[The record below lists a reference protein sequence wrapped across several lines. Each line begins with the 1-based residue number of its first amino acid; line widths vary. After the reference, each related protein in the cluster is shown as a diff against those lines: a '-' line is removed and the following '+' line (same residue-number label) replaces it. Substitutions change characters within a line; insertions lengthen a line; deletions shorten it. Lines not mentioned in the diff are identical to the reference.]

1 MCSICTEN
9 TSSLSSCFEG
19 TLSHPREFAWSKTCS
34 CCSIP
39 LSLFIVSKQ
48 MKAEAEYTF
57 FRYNGFE
64 FFPTRSL
71 DICRYLGGLIENKL
85 RLIRDLRFIFGS
97 QQCQYWD
104 RIGRKDWR
112 LLLNWI
118 KHNQNLRDLRLV
130 IDVERHFVYPGYVS
144 PSHSWRFEDSLAYT
158 DLYEVIYEIAMLV
171 VVIREKLKGLHL
183 RLPYFHSWRSL
194 WRKKL
199 WVVTMTVTN
208 EAKYGKP
215 WREDL

>member
-1 MCSICTEN
+1 MSSTSTKQPLGFFDLPPEIRLRISELSQLNLALAPLGPALGYVAIWKGRLIIPEDWRKENRPLCSICTEN
-9 TSSLSSCFEG
+9 TSSDSSCFEG
-19 TLSHPREFAWSKTCS
+19 TLSHPREFAWSKTCL

-57 FRYNGFE
+57 FRYNGYE

-71 DICRYLGGLIENKL
+71 DICRYLGGLTENNL

-97 QQCQYWD
+97 QQCRYWD

-118 KHNQNLRDLRLV
+118 KHNQNLRD
-130 IDVERHFVYPGYVS
+130 YV
-144 PSHSWRFEDSLAYT
+144 L
-158 DLYEVIYEIAMLV
+158 LLM
-171 VVIREKLKGLHL
+171 
-183 RLPYFHSWRSL
+183 
-194 WRKKL
+194 
-199 WVVTMTVTN
+199 
-208 EAKYGKP
+208 
-215 WREDL
+215 